1 MRGFRKIIENIQ
13 EEKPKKSPTPE
24 LLSFR
29 RMSKKKKKSKF
40 QSAQSLAQAICKTWI
55 QFGKAIS
62 FKFANQSYRECRFE
76 TAVRSS
82 KTCPA
87 IGINPVIL
95 QLIMQPLQMCTSA
108 CFPQKLRHFQGHSS
122 HPVLPAGRNYCIDE
136 KVRIPAGQPLWCDGK
151 EWECLQT
158 SLCTSCKR
166 LPHQSPK

>member
-13 EEKPKKSPTPE
+13 EEKAQKILNTRTTQ
-24 LLSFR
+24 LSKDVQ
-29 RMSKKKKKSKF
+29 KKKKKNKF

-62 FKFANQSYRECRFE
+62 FKFAIQSYRQCRFE
-76 TAVRSS
+76 TAVRNS
-82 KTCPA
+82 KSCPA
-87 IGINPVIL
+87 IGINPAIL

-136 KVRIPAGQPLWCDGK
+136 KVRIPAGQPL
-151 EWECLQT
+151 
-158 SLCTSCKR
+158 
-166 LPHQSPK
+166 